1 MALNESHAG
10 AVFSALMITMLL
22 SALPTQAA
30 PTETRVGDLTIRRGD
45 VPRRLV
51 GYGLVVGL
59 DGTGDRSFGGVSFGN
74 ATIHSVVNVLRRFGI
89 EVPSEHLH
97 LRNVAAVL
105 VTTEVSPYLRA
116 GGRFEVQVSALADA
130 TSLRG
135 GVLWITPL
143 VADPDQPPVATAQG
157 PVYIAEDDGDRSRYT
172 RRGNSGRIPQ
182 GGILEIDPPQAL
194 AAESR
199 LLLRNP
205 DLATASRI
213 AAAINASMGE
223 GTARVEDPGA
233 VALTQQSG
241 EDGAINEFLAAVDTL
256 TVMVEGPR
264 RIVISGRTGTV
275 VAGGDV
281 RIGSAVVNHQGI
293 TLQIGGTASAQQGG
307 SAQLV
312 LMEPQALVQDVAA
325 GLQAAGAEP
334 SEVAAIFESLQAA
347 GALNA
352 QVVIR

>member
-1 MALNESHAG
+1 MPAT
-10 AVFSALMITMLL
+10 AV
-22 SALPTQAA
+22 
-30 PTETRVGDLTIRRGD
+30 PTETRVGDLTIRPGE

-59 DGTGDRSFGGVSFGN
+59 DGTGDRSFGGISFGN
-74 ATIHSVVNVLRRFGI
+74 PTIHSVVNVLRRFGI

-105 VTTEVSPYLRA
+105 VTAEVSPYLRA

-143 VADPDQPPVATAQG
+143 VSDPDQPPVATAQG
-157 PVYIAEDDGDRSRYT
+157 PVYIVEDDGSSSRYT
-172 RRGNSGRIPQ
+172 RRGNSGRIPE
-182 GGILEIDPPQAL
+182 GGVLEVSPPQVA

-199 LLLRNP
+199 LLLRRP
-205 DLATASRI
+205 DLVTAGRI
-213 AAAINASMGE
+213 AATINASMGE
-223 GTARVEDPGA
+223 GTASVEDPGA
-233 VALTQQSG
+233 VSLALQSS
-241 EDGAINEFLAAVDTL
+241 EPGAIHQLLTAVDTL
-256 TVMVEGPR
+256 TVLVEGPR

-293 TLQIGGTASAQQGG
+293 TLQIGGSARTGEE
-307 SAQLV
+307 SLPQLV
-312 LMEPQALVQDVAA
+312 VVEPQALVQDVAA

-352 QVVIR
+352 EVVIR

>member
-1 MALNESHAG
+1 MAVIKTRVGCVLSG
-10 AVFSALMITMLL
+10 LMIGMLFSALPAT
-22 SALPTQAA
+22 AV
-30 PTETRVGDLTIRRGD
+30 PTETRVGDLTIRTGD

-59 DGTGDRSFGGVSFGN
+59 DGTGDRSFTGGAFGN
-74 ATIHSVVNVLRRFGI
+74 PTIHSVVNVLRRFGI

-105 VTTEVSPYLRA
+105 VTAEISPYLRA
-116 GGRFEVQVSALADA
+116 GGRFAVHVSALADA

-143 VADPDQPPVATAQG
+143 VADPGQPPVATAQG
-157 PVYIAEDDGDRSRYT
+157 PVYIAEDDGDRTRYT
-172 RRGNSGRIPQ
+172 RRGNSGRIPE
-182 GGILEIDPPQAL
+182 GGILEVDPPQA
-194 AAESR
+194 AASDAR

-205 DLATASRI
+205 DLVTADRI
-213 AAAINASMGE
+213 VSAINASMGD
-223 GTARVEDPGA
+223 GTARVEDPGS
-233 VALTQQSG
+233 VALTPQSG
-241 EDGAINEFLAAVDTL
+241 QSGATHEFLAVIDTL

-264 RIVISGRTGTV
+264 RIVISGRTGTI

-293 TLQIGGTASAQQGG
+293 TLQIGGTGPAGEGG
-307 SAQLV
+307 SPQLV
-312 LMEPQALVQDVAA
+312 RLEPQALVQDVAA

-334 SEVAAIFESLQAA
+334 SEMAAIFESLQAA

-352 QVVIR
+352 EVVIR